1 MFIRGARFSQKR
13 HVFPTKRHFFP
24 TPFSYGVIVIN
35 SIYYTIISFSLKK
48 IYIYIYIIGSNKMG
62 KREKDAPI
70 YRNYYI
76 EKYIIKLFMK
86 LGHLFP
92 FFPFSKFVYNS

>member
-13 HVFPTKRHFFP
+13 HVFPTKRHVFH

-62 KREKDAPI
+62 KREKHARI

-76 EKYIIKLFMK
+76 ENIYNKTLHEIGARFS
-86 LGHLFP
+86 LFP
-92 FFPFSKFVYNS
+92 I